1 MATQDDIKKAILK
14 AAGNPSVGVIADI
27 ADDLAKAV
35 WELDN
40 TNSYNPAKEARV
52 VDSKETR

>member
-1 MATQDDIKKAILK
+1 MASKDEIKKAILR

>member
-1 MATQDDIKKAILK
+1 MATQNDIKNAILK
-14 AAGNPSVGVIADI
+14 AAGNPSAGVIAEM
-27 ADDLAKAV
+27 ADVLAKAV

>member
-1 MATQDDIKKAILK
+1 MASKDDIKRAILK

-40 TNSYNPAKEARV
+40 TNSYSPAKEARV

>member
-1 MATQDDIKKAILK
+1 MATQDEIKRAILK
-14 AAGNPSVGVIADI
+14 AAGNPSVGVIADL
-27 ADDLAKAV
+27 ADDLAKEV

>member
-1 MATQDDIKKAILK
+1 MASKDDIKRAILK
-14 AAGNPSVGVIADI
+14 VAGNPSVGVIADLS
-27 ADDLAKAV
+27 DDLAKAV

>member
-1 MATQDDIKKAILK
+1 MASKDEIKKAILN

-52 VDSKETR
+52 VDIKETR

>member
-1 MATQDDIKKAILK
+1 MASKDEIKKAILK
-14 AAGNPSVGVIADI
+14 AAGNPSVGTIAEM
-27 ADDLAKAV
+27 ADDLAQAV

>member
-1 MATQDDIKKAILK
+1 MASKDEIKRAILK
-14 AAGNPSVGVIADI
+14 VAGNPSVGLIADL

-52 VDSKETR
+52 VDGKETR

>member
-1 MATQDDIKKAILK
+1 MATKDDIKKAILK
-14 AAGNPSVGVIADI
+14 TAGNPSVGVIADL
-27 ADDLAKAV
+27 ADDLAKAI

>member
-1 MATQDDIKKAILK
+1 MASKDEIKKAILK
-14 AAGNPSVGVIADI
+14 VAGNPSVGVIADL

>member
-1 MATQDDIKKAILK
+1 MATQNDIKNAILK
-14 AAGNPSVGVIADI
+14 AAGNPTVGVIAEI

-52 VDSKETR
+52 VDIKETR

>member
-1 MATQDDIKKAILK
+1 MSDFIKTQMEARNNL
-14 AAGNPSVGVIADI
+14 IAQAREVLDI

-40 TNSYNPAKEARV
+40 TNSFNPAKEARV

>member
-1 MATQDDIKKAILK
+1 MASKDEIKKAILK
-14 AAGNPSVGVIADI
+14 AAGNPSVGAIADM
-27 ADDLAKAV
+27 ADDLANAV

>member
-1 MATQDDIKKAILK
+1 MATQNDIKNAILK
-14 AAGNPSVGVIADI
+14 AAGNPTVGVIADM

-40 TNSYNPAKEARV
+40 ANSYNPAKEARV

>member
-1 MATQDDIKKAILK
+1 MASKDDIKRAILK
-14 AAGNPSVGVIADI
+14 VAGNPSVGVIADI
-27 ADDLAKAV
+27 ADDLATAV

>member
-14 AAGNPSVGVIADI
+14 AAGNPSVGVIADM

>member
-1 MATQDDIKKAILK
+1 MATQNDIKNAILK
-14 AAGNPSVGVIADI
+14 AAGNPTVGVIADI

-40 TNSYNPAKEARV
+40 TNSYSPAKEARV

>member
-1 MATQDDIKKAILK
+1 MASKDDIKKAILK
-14 AAGNPSVGVIADI
+14 VAGNPSVGVIADI

>member
-1 MATQDDIKKAILK
+1 MASKDDIKAAILK
-14 AAGNPSVGVIADI
+14 TAGNPSVGVIADL

-40 TNSYNPAKEARV
+40 TNSYNPSKEARV
-52 VDSKETR
+52 VESKETR

>member
-1 MATQDDIKKAILK
+1 MATQDDIKRAILK
-14 AAGNPSVGVIADI
+14 AAGNPSIGVIADM

-35 WELDN
+35 WQLDN

>member
-1 MATQDDIKKAILK
+1 MASKDEIKRAILK
-14 AAGNPSVGVIADI
+14 AAGKPSVGVIADI

-40 TNSYNPAKEARV
+40 TNSYSPAKEARV

>member
-1 MATQDDIKKAILK
+1 MASKDDIKRAILK
-14 AAGNPSVGVIADI
+14 VAGNPSVGVIADL
-27 ADDLAKAV
+27 AEDLANAV

-52 VDSKETR
+52 VESKETR

>member
-1 MATQDDIKKAILK
+1 MATKDAIKAAILK
-14 AAGNPSVGVIADI
+14 TAGNPSAGIIKDL
-27 ADDLAKAV
+27 ADDFAQAV

-40 TNSYNPAKEARV
+40 TNSINPAKETRI

>member
-1 MATQDDIKKAILK
+1 MATRDEIKAAILK
-14 AAGNPSVGVIADI
+14 TAGNPSAGVIKDL

-40 TNSYNPAKEARV
+40 TNSINPAKEVRI

>member
-1 MATQDDIKKAILK
+1 MATKDEIKAAILK
-14 AAGNPSVGVIADI
+14 AAGNPSVGVVADI
-27 ADDLAKAV
+27 ADDLANAV

-40 TNSYNPAKEARV
+40 KNSYNPANEARV

>member
-1 MATQDDIKKAILK
+1 MASKDDIKRAILK
-14 AAGNPSVGVIADI
+14 TAGNPSVGVIADM

>member
-1 MATQDDIKKAILK
+1 MASKDEIKKAILK
-14 AAGNPSVGVIADI
+14 AAGNPSVGVIADM
-27 ADDLAKAV
+27 ADDLADAV
-35 WELDN
+35 WKLDN

>member
-14 AAGNPSVGVIADI
+14 TAGNPSVGVIAEL

-40 TNSYNPAKEARV
+40 TNSFNPAKEARV

>member
-1 MATQDDIKKAILK
+1 MASKDEIKKAILK
-14 AAGNPSVGVIADI
+14 AAGNPSVGAIADM
-27 ADDLAKAV
+27 ADDLANAV

-52 VDSKETR
+52 VDIKETR